1 MGRHPTAGAVPAPG
15 ETLDDRPRLRR
26 LDGDAG
32 DRRSGDAVEI
42 GRPCRHPCL
51 YARRPVRARRV
62 QGRPSQFP
70 VLGWPA
76 APAGAARRRTLARLG
91 IAAAGFPAPIL
102 RARYARNRRARDEMP
117 NGLIAPVA
125 ITLLCAAQIAAA
137 GIAAADTIYVSN
149 E

>member
-1 MGRHPTAGAVPAPG
+1 MGRHPTARAVSAPIQ
-15 ETLDDRPRLRR
+15 TLDDRPRLRR
-26 LDGDAG
+26 LDVGAG
-32 DRRSGDAVEI
+32 NRRGGDAVEI
-42 GRPCRHPCL
+42 GRPHRHPRL
-51 YARRPVRARRV
+51 YARRPVRTRRV

-70 VLGWPA
+70 VLGRPA

-91 IAAAGFPAPIL
+91 VAAVGFPAPIL
-102 RARYARNRRARDEMP
+102 RTRYARNRRARDEMP

-125 ITLLCAAQIAAA
+125 IAFLWAAQIAAA